1 MKGEAFR
8 ILGAQNDKMV
18 FADLLFIYVFLPAVI
33 IFYLIARG
41 CDAIL
46 ARQRRRNRKL
56 GIMFNENPIMNI
68 GLMAVLLVF
77 YVLGKPAVSAVMLA
91 LILLYSFGAEVN
103 ENPFANAVLIIF
115 SLIFYAWGEPMYIVL
130 MLVSV
135 MINYVIGLM
144 IDRGSTRS
152 KAALAVGVILNIAII
167 CVFKYSGFIAA
178 NLNALGLNVDVPEI
192 SLPIGI
198 SFYTFQSLSYL
209 ADVYYGKVSGQRS
222 MSGLLLYI
230 SMFPQLIAGPI
241 VRYTTISEE
250 INTRSISLSDISE
263 GSFRFLVGL
272 GKKVILANQLS
283 VLSSHFLDSDFS
295 GLSMAGAW
303 IGIIAYTFQ
312 IYFDFSGYSDMAI
325 GLGRCFGFEF
335 DENFRYPYISPTITD
350 FWRRWHISMGSF
362 FRDYVYIPLGGN
374 RRHQPLNIIV
384 VWLLTGLWHGA
395 SWNFVIWGLYFG
407 IILIIEKYTIIKVQE
422 KIPRLLLHIYSMFI
436 IVFGWVI
443 FYFEDF
449 GKLGDFIKVLFG
461 AGTAPK
467 WDIITQGELTGNLYL
482 LILAVICSLPVGEL
496 IEDFYNKSMTKGG
509 SALLTIGKSLCAVT
523 LLAVSTLL
531 LIGDTNNPF
540 LYFRF

>member
-1 MKGEAFR
+1 
-8 ILGAQNDKMV
+8 MV

-33 IFYLIARG
+33 VFYLIARG
-41 CDAIL
+41 CDSIL

-68 GLMAVLLVF
+68 SLMALLLIF

-135 MINYVIGLM
+135 MINYVVGLM
-144 IDRGSTRS
+144 IDRGNTRS
-152 KAALAVGVILNIAII
+152 KAALAVGVVLNIAII
-167 CVFKYSGFIAA
+167 CAFKYSGFIAE
-178 NLNALGLNVDVPEI
+178 NLNALGMNIDMPEI
-192 SLPIGI
+192 KLPIGI

-241 VRYTTISEE
+241 VRYTTVSEE
-250 INTRSISLSDISE
+250 INTRSISLSDVSE

-283 VLSSHFLDSDFS
+283 VLSSHFLDSDFNS
-295 GLSMAGAW
+295 LSMAGAW

-335 DENFRYPYISPTITD
+335 DENFHYPYVSATITD

-362 FRDYVYIPLGGN
+362 FRDYVYIPFGGN
-374 RRHQPLNIIV
+374 RRHQPLNIII

-395 SWNFVIWGLYFG
+395 SWNFVLWGLYFG
-407 IILIIEKYTIIKVQE
+407 VILIIEKYTIIKAM
-422 KIPRLLLHIYSMFI
+422 KADKKMPMLLLHIYSMALI
-436 IVFGWVI
+436 IFGWVI
-443 FYFEDF
+443 FYFDDF
-449 GKLGDFIKVLFG
+449 GRLGGFIKVLFG
-461 AGTAPK
+461 AGAAPK
-467 WDIITQGELTGNLYL
+467 WDIITRSELTGNLYL
-482 LILAVICSLPVGEL
+482 LILAVICSLPLGEF
-496 IEDFYNKSMTKGG
+496 IEDFYNRSMAKGG
-509 SALLTIGKSLCAVT
+509 AAALTVCKSLCAVV
-523 LLAVSTLL
+523 LLAISTLL

>member
-1 MKGEAFR
+1 M
-8 ILGAQNDKMV
+8 I
-18 FADLLFIYVFLPAVI
+18 FADLLFIYVFLPTVI

-46 ARQRRRNRKL
+46 NKQRRRNRKL
-56 GIMFNENPIMNI
+56 GIMFNENPVMNI
-68 GLMAVLLVF
+68 SLMSVLLVF

-115 SLIFYAWGEPMYIVL
+115 SLIFYAWGEPLYIVL

-144 IDRGSTRS
+144 IDRGSRRS
-152 KAALAVGVILNIAII
+152 KAALTVGIILNIAII

-178 NLNALGLNVDVPEI
+178 NLNALGFNIDIPEI

-209 ADVYYGKVSGQRS
+209 ADVYNGRVSGQRS

-250 INTRSISLSDISE
+250 INTRGISLSDVSE

-283 VLSSHFLDSDFS
+283 VLSSHFLDGEFS

-335 DENFRYPYISPTITD
+335 DENFHYPYISETITD

-374 RRHQPLNIIV
+374 RRHQPLNIII

-395 SWNFVIWGLYFG
+395 SWNFVLWGLYFG
-407 IILIIEKYTIIKVQE
+407 VILIIEKYTIVKSQK
-422 KIPRLLLHIYSMFI
+422 KIPKLVLHVYSMFI
-436 IVFGWVI
+436 IIFGWVI

-449 GKLGDFIKVLFG
+449 GRLGNFIKILFG
-461 AGTAPK
+461 AGSAPN

-482 LILAVICSLPVGEL
+482 LIIAVICSLPVGQL
-496 IEDFYNKSMTKGG
+496 IENIYSKSLMKGG
-509 SALLTIGKSLCAVT
+509 SAALTLCKSVCAVS

>member
-1 MKGEAFR
+1 M
-8 ILGAQNDKMV
+8 I
-18 FADLLFIYVFLPAVI
+18 FADLLFIYVFLPVVI
-33 IFYLIARG
+33 LFYLLARG
-41 CDAIL
+41 GDAIL
-46 ARQRRRNRKL
+46 NKQRRRNRKL
-56 GIMFNENPIMNI
+56 GIMFNESPVVNI
-68 GLMAVLLVF
+68 ALMALLLIF
-77 YVLGKPAVSAVMLA
+77 YVLHKPAVSAVMLA

-135 MINYVIGLM
+135 LINYVVGLM
-144 IDRGSTRS
+144 IDRGSKKS
-152 KAALAVGVILNIAII
+152 KAALTVGIILNIAII
-167 CVFKYSGFIAA
+167 CLFKYSGFIAA
-178 NLNALGLNVDVPEI
+178 NLNALGMNIDVPDI
-192 SLPIGI
+192 KLPIGI

-209 ADVYYGKVSGQRS
+209 ADVYYGKVSGQKS

-241 VRYTTISEE
+241 VRYTAISEE
-250 INTRSISLSDISE
+250 INTRSISLSDVSE
-263 GSFRFLVGL
+263 GSFRFLIGL

-283 VLSSHFLDSDFS
+283 VLSSYFLDGDFNS
-295 GLSMAGAW
+295 LSMAGAW

-325 GLGRCFGFEF
+325 GLGQCFGFEF
-335 DENFRYPYISPTITD
+335 NENFNYPYISETITD

-374 RRHQPLNIIV
+374 RRHQPFNIIF

-395 SWNFVIWGLYFG
+395 SWNFVLWGLYFG
-407 IILIIEKYTIIKVQE
+407 VILIIEKYTIIKAQE
-422 KIPRLLLHIYSMFI
+422 KIPKLFLHIYSLFI

-449 GKLGDFIKVLFG
+449 GRLGGFIKVLFG
-461 AGTAPK
+461 AGQALK
-467 WDIITQGELTGNLYL
+467 WDIITRGELTGNLYL
-482 LILAVICSLPVGEL
+482 LILAFICSLPVGEL
-496 IEDFYNKSMTKGG
+496 VEEIYSRSLTKGG
-509 SALLTIGKSLCAVT
+509 SAFLTIGKSICAVT